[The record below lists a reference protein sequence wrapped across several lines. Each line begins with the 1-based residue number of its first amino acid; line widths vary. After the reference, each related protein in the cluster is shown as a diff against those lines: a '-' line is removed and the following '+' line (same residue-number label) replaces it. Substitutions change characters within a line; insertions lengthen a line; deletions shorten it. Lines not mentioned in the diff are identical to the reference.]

1 MDSKTHCNN
10 LTQTIIT
17 ASNLDNKNTSK
28 QRLDCLICNYHIEPN
43 ESTFA
48 TFPCHVRAF
57 WGEKFKA
64 WRCPN
69 CLTIH
74 ILDVVD
80 IDFYYPRYLLT
91 QATLTWLYR
100 ILYRK
105 LRQQLTKHWFSKS
118 HSMLNYGCGVQ
129 RLLFLQY
136 LWQQEFANCYGY
148 DLYAL
153 KGCFAIPKVF
163 NKDFLITFCFKM

>member
-1 MDSKTHCNN
+1 MDSKRHDNS
-10 LTQTIIT
+10 LIQTSIMAT
-17 ASNLDNKNTSK
+17 NPNKKNTNK
-28 QRLDCLICNYHIEPN
+28 QSFDCLISKYHIEQN
-43 ESTFA
+43 ESNFA
-48 TFPCHVRAF
+48 IFACRIRAF
-57 WGEKFKA
+57 GDKFFKA